1 LPLDAVGLTPLF
13 ANVTDRL
20 RNAQALG
27 EHPLRTRGGRGEATF
42 LRFSQR
48 FVVETSFVEARGSI
62 GFPAAYLRLA
72 RPKQWTKN
80 GFVLAGVVFSGE
92 ALQASSLLAALLA
105 FVAFCALSGAVYAAN
120 DLLDVQEDRKHPTK
134 RLRPVAS
141 GEIPVRVAAL
151 YAALLASMGLA
162 LAFFVGLGVGLA
174 GLAYLA
180 LQAVYTPL
188 LKHEVILDVMS
199 ISAGFVIRALA
210 GAAAVGAPISPWLVV
225 CTGFLTLYLGF
236 SKRRYELYVLGEG
249 GQTYRRNLKDYSVEM
264 LDQMMNIMVAATI
277 IAYAMYTFF
286 AYEHP
291 YMMASI
297 PFVIYGVFRYL
308 LLVHRDGGGDP
319 DTLLLRDRAL
329 QVTLLLWVAVVMA
342 VIYFF

>member
-1 LPLDAVGLTPLF
+1 M
-13 ANVTDRL
+13 
-20 RNAQALG
+20 
-27 EHPLRTRGGRGEATF
+27 
-42 LRFSQR
+42 
-48 FVVETSFVEARGSI
+48 VETSFVEARGSV
-62 GFPAAYLRLA
+62 GFPAAYLRLV

-80 GFVLAGVVFSGE
+80 GFVLAGVIFSGE
-92 ALQASSLLAALLA
+92 ALQASSVGAVLLA

-120 DLLDVQEDRKHPTK
+120 DILDVEEDRKHPTK
-134 RLRPVAS
+134 RTRPVAS
-141 GEIPVRVAAL
+141 GEIPVRLAVL
-151 YAALLASMGLA
+151 YAALLALGGLA

-174 GLAYLA
+174 GLAYLV
-180 LQAVYTPL
+180 LQAIYTPV
-188 LKHEVILDVMS
+188 LKHTAILDVMS

-210 GAAAVGAPISPWLVV
+210 GVEAVGSPISPWLVV
-225 CTGFLTLYLGF
+225 CTGLLTLYLGF
-236 SKRRYELYVLGEG
+236 SKRRYELYVLGEVAH
-249 GQTYRRNLKDYSVEM
+249 TYRRNLKDYSVEM

-286 AYEHP
+286 AYSHP

-319 DTLLLRDRAL
+319 DTLLLRDRPL
-329 QVTLLLWVAVVMA
+329 QITLLLWLAVVTT